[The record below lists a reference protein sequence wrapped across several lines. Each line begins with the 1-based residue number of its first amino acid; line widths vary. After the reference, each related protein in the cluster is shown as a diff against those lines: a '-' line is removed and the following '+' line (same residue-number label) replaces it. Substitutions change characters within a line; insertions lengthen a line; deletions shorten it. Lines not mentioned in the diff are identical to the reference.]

1 MDLSKILSI
10 SGKSGLFQV
19 VSQLKNA
26 VLVESLLDKKRF
38 PAFAHEKISS
48 LEEIAVFTATEDK
61 PLKEI
66 LKAFYDKLEGKPALD
81 AKSDNK
87 LIQAF
92 FLEVVPDYDSE
103 RVYISDIRKIISWYN
118 LLLEHQLLDFTEK
131 EEEKSEEKK
140 EENAEEA
147 PVVKPAAKKKKPAET
162 KNEGVVKT
170 EGEKKSIEPITEVER
185 SKHLETKKKKTSS
198 MKSNSGKT
206 AKKSVKPGTVRS
218 PRKSSQS

>member
-48 LEEIAVFTATEDK
+48 LEEIAVFTATEEK

-66 LKAFYDKLEGKPALD
+66 LKAIYDKLEGKPALD

-87 LIQAF
+87 LLQAF

-103 RVYISDIRKIISWYN
+103 RVYISDIRKIIGWYN

-131 EEEKSEEKK
+131 EEEKADEEKSEEKEEEKK
-140 EENAEEA
+140 EEKEEEKKEEVAAEVPA
-147 PVVKPAAKKKKPAET
+147 VKPAAKKKKPSEQ
-162 KNEGVVKT
+162 KS
-170 EGEKKSIEPITEVER
+170 EGEEAIGIKK
-185 SKHLETKKKKTSS
+185 ETPVKKKT
-198 MKSNSGKT
+198 K
-206 AKKSVKPGTVRS
+206 
-218 PRKSSQS
+218 

>member
-10 SGKSGLFQV
+10 SGKSGLFQI

-38 PAFAHEKISS
+38 PAFAHEKIST

-66 LKAFYDKLEGKPALD
+66 LKAIYDKLEGKPALD

-87 LIQAF
+87 LLQAF

-103 RVYISDIRKIISWYN
+103 RVYISDIRKIINWYN

-131 EEEKSEEKK
+131 EEEKTEVENIEEKEEKK
-140 EENAEEA
+140 EEPAEEVH
-147 PVVKPAAKKKKPAET
+147 VVKPAAKKKKPAE
-162 KNEGVVKT
+162 KKE
-170 EGEKKSIEPITEVER
+170 EGEKAGA
-185 SKHLETKKKKTSS
+185 KKKESVE
-198 MKSNSGKT
+198 
-206 AKKSVKPGTVRS
+206 KKKPKKDAS
-218 PRKSSQS
+218 

>member
-26 VLVESLLDKKRF
+26 ILVESILDKKRF
-38 PAFAHEKISS
+38 PAFTHEKISS

-66 LKAFYDKLEGKPALD
+66 LKAIYDKLEGKPALD
-81 AKSDNK
+81 AKSDNN
-87 LIQAF
+87 LILAF
-92 FLEVVPDYDSE
+92 FHEVVPDYDSE

-131 EEEKSEEKK
+131 EVEKPEEKK
-140 EENAEEA
+140 EKEAEEA
-147 PVVKPAAKKKKPAET
+147 VEVIPVVKPAAKKKKPA
-162 KNEGVVKT
+162 GKT
-170 EGEKKSIEPITEVER
+170 EEGEKAGG
-185 SKHLETKKKKTSS
+185 KKKE
-198 MKSNSGKT
+198 T
-206 AKKSVKPGTVRS
+206 AEKKKSKKDPS
-218 PRKSSQS
+218 

>member
-1 MDLSKILSI
+1 M
-10 SGKSGLFQV
+10 
-19 VSQLKNA
+19 
-26 VLVESLLDKKRF
+26 LVESLLDKKRF
-38 PAFAHEKISS
+38 PAFAHEKIST

-66 LKAFYDKLEGKPALD
+66 LKAIYDKLEGKPALD

-87 LIQAF
+87 LLQAF

-140 EENAEEA
+140 EETAEEP
-147 PVVKPAAKKKKPAET
+147 PVVKPGTNKKETAVKPAAKKKKPAVT
-162 KNEGVVKT
+162 KD
-170 EGEKKSIEPITEVER
+170 EGEETSGKKKAV
-185 SKHLETKKKKTSS
+185 TKKRTKKDTS
-198 MKSNSGKT
+198 
-206 AKKSVKPGTVRS
+206 
-218 PRKSSQS
+218 

>member
-48 LEEIAVFTATEDK
+48 LEEIAVFTATEEK

-66 LKAFYDKLEGKPALD
+66 LKAIYDKLEGKPALD

-87 LIQAF
+87 LLQAF

-103 RVYISDIRKIISWYN
+103 RVYISDIRKIIGWYN

-131 EEEKSEEKK
+131 EEEKADVEKSEEKK
-140 EENAEEA
+140 EEKKEEA
-147 PVVKPAAKKKKPAET
+147 AVEVPAVKPAAKKKKPTEHKAEG
-162 KNEGVVKT
+162 KEAI
-170 EGEKKSIEPITEVER
+170 ERKKEV
-185 SKHLETKKKKTSS
+185 TVKKKT
-198 MKSNSGKT
+198 
-206 AKKSVKPGTVRS
+206 KKDPS
-218 PRKSSQS
+218 

>member
-66 LKAFYDKLEGKPALD
+66 LKAIFDKLEGKPALD
-81 AKSDNK
+81 PKSDNK
-87 LIQAF
+87 LLQAF
-92 FLEVVPDYDSE
+92 FLEIVPDYDSE
-103 RVYISDIRKIISWYN
+103 RVYISDIRKIITWYN

-131 EEEKSEEKK
+131 EEEKKEEEKIEEEKIEEEKIGEKK
-140 EENAEEA
+140 EETAEEA
-147 PVVKPAAKKKKPAET
+147 PVVKPAAKKKKPA
-162 KNEGVVKT
+162 VKKD
-170 EGEKKSIEPITEVER
+170 EGEKASGKKKAPAA
-185 SKHLETKKKKTSS
+185 KKKT
-198 MKSNSGKT
+198 
-206 AKKSVKPGTVRS
+206 KKDPS
-218 PRKSSQS
+218 

>member
-61 PLKEI
+61 PLKDI
-66 LKAFYDKLEGKPALD
+66 LKTIYDKTEGKPTID
-81 AKSDNK
+81 SKSDNK
-87 LIQAF
+87 VLVDYFKEI
-92 FLEVVPDYDSE
+92 VPDYDAE

-118 LLLEHQLLDFTEK
+118 LLIENQLLDFTEK
-131 EEEKSEEKK
+131 EEEKPEEK
-140 EENAEEA
+140 EEVNAE
-147 PVVKPAAKKKKPAET
+147 VKPDKKAEDKGEESVVEEKAIKPPVKKRKPAE
-162 KNEGVVKT
+162 
-170 EGEKKSIEPITEVER
+170 
-185 SKHLETKKKKTSS
+185 KKTI
-198 MKSNSGKT
+198 
-206 AKKSVKPGTVRS
+206 KKNPS
-218 PRKSSQS
+218 

>member
-48 LEEIAVFTATEDK
+48 MEEIAVFTATEDK

-66 LKAFYDKLEGKPALD
+66 LKAIYEKQDGKPGPD
-81 AKSDNK
+81 SKSDNK
-87 LIQAF
+87 TLQAF
-92 FLEVVPDYDSE
+92 FLEVVPDYDNE

-131 EEEKSEEKK
+131 EEEKTEEKK
-140 EENAEEA
+140 EETAAEA
-147 PVVKPAAKKKKPAET
+147 PAEKPAPKKKKPAE
-162 KNEGVVKT
+162 KSKE
-170 EGEKKSIEPITEVER
+170 EEKPEV
-185 SKHLETKKKKTSS
+185 KKKT
-198 MKSNSGKT
+198 
-206 AKKSVKPGTVRS
+206 KKDPL
-218 PRKSSQS
+218 